1 MLHVTAQ
8 AWAATLALIAALLV
22 LDWVLLGRRRR
33 AIGTAEA
40 ARLSLFYV
48 AIAVA
53 FGAVFTALEGATPGA
68 QFFTGYV
75 VEESL
80 SIDNLFVFLIILGA
94 LAVPAAQQPKALSV
108 GITLAL
114 VLRAVFIALGAAL
127 IELFSFM
134 FAIFGVALIVT
145 AVQLFR
151 HRDQDPEV
159 SDNVFVSTARRLLPV
174 SNGYEGSRLVTRR
187 EGQRVLTPL
196 FLVLV
201 AIGTADV
208 MFAFDSIPAVFGVSR
223 HAYIVFVANAFALLG
238 LRPLFFLVAGL
249 LDRLVYLSTGLAA
262 VLAFIGV
269 KLVLESAHD
278 QDHAIPQISTGLSL
292 AVVAAILAATVL
304 ASLLRARRDP
314 ELRAHAGSLREAHH
328 GHGPPVVPAV
338 SEPAPAS
345 KAGPAQAR

>member
-8 AWAATLALIAALLV
+8 AWAATLALIVALLV

-48 AIAVA
+48 AIALA
-53 FGAVFTALEGATPGA
+53 FGAVFTAFAGTTLGA
-68 QFFTGYV
+68 QYLTGYV
-75 VEESL
+75 VEASL

-94 LAVPAAQQPKALSV
+94 FAVPAALQPKALNI

-127 IELFSFM
+127 LGLFSFM
-134 FAIFGVALIVT
+134 FGIFGLALIVT

-151 HRDQDPEV
+151 HRDQDPQV
-159 SDNVFVSTARRLLPV
+159 SENAFVSTARRLLPV
-174 SNGYEGSRLVTRR
+174 SPGYEGSRLVTRR
-187 EGQRVLTPL
+187 EGRRVLTPL

-208 MFAFDSIPAVFGVSR
+208 LFAFDSIPAVFGITR
-223 HAYIVFVANAFALLG
+223 YAYIVFVANAFALLG
-238 LRPLFFLVAGL
+238 LRPLFFLVSGL

-278 QDHAIPQISTGLSL
+278 QDHAIPQISTGVSL
-292 AVVAAILAATVL
+292 AVVVAILAITVL

-314 ELRAHAGSLREAHH
+314 ELRAHAGALRE
-328 GHGPPVVPAV
+328 GHGGARPVTAPVVGEAAPG
-338 SEPAPAS
+338 SES
-345 KAGPAQAR
+345 GPAEPR